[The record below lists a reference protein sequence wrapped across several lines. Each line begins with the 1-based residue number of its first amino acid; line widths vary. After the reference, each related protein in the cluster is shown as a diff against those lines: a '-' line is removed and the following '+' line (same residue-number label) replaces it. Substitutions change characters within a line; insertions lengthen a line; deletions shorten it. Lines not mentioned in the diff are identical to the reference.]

1 MIVQPSCQCPNS
13 ETYCTCE
20 VDHLSPESP
29 AFIRDQSP
37 LLKREIGEALRDLQK
52 GISIGLPLR
61 RPMPSVASGTHELR
75 VRSATTT
82 VRVFYFVK
90 LADTILVF
98 HGFQKKTQKTPAHEI
113 ALSQRRLQEMVDGN
127 D

>member
-1 MIVQPSCQCPNS
+1 MRHTPYVKSITFHPKA
-13 ETYCTCE
+13 
-20 VDHLSPESP
+20 L

-37 LLKREIGEALRDLQK
+37 ALKREIGEALRDLQK
-52 GISIGLPLR
+52 GISIGLPLS
-61 RPMPSVASGTHELR
+61 RPMPSVATGAYELR

-90 LADTILVF
+90 LANTILVF
-98 HGFQKKTQKTPAHEI
+98 HGFQKKTQKTPAHEL
-113 ALSQRRLQEMVDGN
+113 ALGQQRLQEMIDGN

>member
-1 MIVQPSCQCPNS
+1 MKSITFHPKA
-13 ETYCTCE
+13 
-20 VDHLSPESP
+20 L

-37 LLKREIGEALRDLQK
+37 ALKREIGEALRDLQK
-52 GISIGLPLR
+52 GISIGLPLS
-61 RPMPSVASGTHELR
+61 RPMPSVATGAYELR

-98 HGFQKKTQKTPAHEI
+98 HGFQKKTQKTPSHEL
-113 ALSQRRLQEMVDGN
+113 ALGQRRLQEMIDGN